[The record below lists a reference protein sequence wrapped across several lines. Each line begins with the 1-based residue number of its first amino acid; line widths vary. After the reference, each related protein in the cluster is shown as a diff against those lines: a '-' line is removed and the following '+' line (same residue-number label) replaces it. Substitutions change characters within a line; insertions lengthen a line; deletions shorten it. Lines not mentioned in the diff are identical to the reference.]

1 MPAKTL
7 HLPTFSR
14 FMSRSPMETLGGP
27 TFGSGVNFQLGV
39 ISNLADGTLKQSDIH
54 GIRRMLPFQ
63 NLFYFSRLL
72 NAIEGEIGETLG
84 AEGSNRKDFTTRL
97 AEEVPSKEAK

>member
-1 MPAKTL
+1 ML
-7 HLPTFSR
+7 F
-14 FMSRSPMETLGGP
+14 RS
-27 TFGSGVNFQLGV
+27 
-39 ISNLADGTLKQSDIH
+39 
-54 GIRRMLPFQ
+54 

-97 AEEVPSKEAK
+97 KEEVPSKEAK